1 MDTQNDLAIE
11 LLKAE
16 LDVIELDDRLE
27 MVSLS
32 GIALLDVAPESG
44 SNGVCCCS

>member
-1 MDTQNDLAIE
+1 MDTEKDFAIE

-16 LDVIELDDRLE
+16 LDVIELDERLE
-27 MVSLS
+27 MVSL
-32 GIALLDVAPESG
+32 GAVGADAAAPVG